1 MMKKIYRSVDSIQS
15 DGKKIRG
22 TAVVFNSWSK
32 DLGGFREIIRREAVT
47 PGLIEASDIQLN
59 VDHDPSK
66 MLARCKNGKGSLRIN
81 VTERG
86 IEFETDVPDTQLG
99 HDMQVM
105 LERGDYSQCS
115 FCFTLPAEGGERWFR
130 DESNA
135 LCREITNFSQI
146 FDVSIVYNPAYDET
160 EASARQLQ
168 EVGIM
173 EKLTILENEI
183 KTIYCGKD

>member
-1 MMKKIYRSVDSIQS
+1 MMKKIYRSVDSIKS

-22 TAVVFNSWSK
+22 TAVVFESWSK
-32 DLGGFREIIRREAVT
+32 DLGGFREIIRREAAV

-66 MLARCKNGKGSLRIN
+66 MLARCKHGSGSLRIFI
-81 VTERG
+81 TERG
-86 IEFETDVPDTQLG
+86 IEFETDIPDTQLG

-115 FCFTLPAEGGERWFR
+115 FCFTIPSEGGEHWFR
-130 DESNA
+130 DANNS
-135 LCREITNFSQI
+135 LCREILNFEQL

-160 EASARQLQ
+160 EASARQMRQ
-168 EVGIM
+168 AGIM
-173 EKLTILENEI
+173 DKMTILENEI
-183 KTIYCGKD
+183 LTIYCGKD